1 MASVKG
7 TQRAYRSPLR
17 EEAARRTREAVV
29 AAAVQVFV
37 EEGYTGATFEQIGIR
52 AGVSRQQRG
61 RGQEYQGDS
70 DSHPYLNTPD

>member
-37 EEGYTGATFEQIGIR
+37 EEGYTGAR
-52 AGVSRQQRG
+52 ALAASSRPRTA
-61 RGQEYQGDS
+61 R
-70 DSHPYLNTPD
+70 